1 VLDLA
6 IVIPARNA
14 RASLRE
20 QLDALL
26 AQQWSGTWEVLVV
39 DNDSDDGTSELVAEY
54 ARRDPRVRLGVAK
67 GVHGAAAV
75 RNAGIALTDATAVA
89 MCDAD
94 DIVGP
99 NWVPAMGD
107 ALAAHAAVTG
117 PLEVVECNPEWLV
130 RTRGAPPRTE
140 PATFHGLFALLP
152 AGNFG
157 MQRGA
162 WDAIGGFDPTV
173 ISNEDVD
180 LSLRVWEHGLAVHFA
195 PDALVHYRYRSAA
208 RELFR
213 QGFIYGM
220 FRPLVAR
227 RARARGLRVP
237 RTAGWRSWIVLFAW
251 LPRLVTREGR
261 ASWMWVAG
269 VRTGLVCGCLRFRV
283 LYL

>member
-14 RASLRE
+14 RASLPN

-26 AQQWSGTWEVLVV
+26 AQQWRGSWGVVVV
-39 DNDSDDGTSELVAEY
+39 DNDSNDGTPELVAEY
-54 ARRDPRVRLGVAK
+54 ASRDPRVRLTVASGAK
-67 GVHGAAAV
+67 GAAAV
-75 RNAGIALTDATAVA
+75 RNAGIAQTDARAIA

-99 NWVPAMGD
+99 GWVAAMGD

-117 PLEVVECNPEWLV
+117 PLEVVEHNPAWLV

-140 PATFHGLFALLP
+140 PATFHDLFPLLP

-157 MQRGA
+157 MQRAA
-162 WDAIGGFDPTV
+162 WDKIGGFDPHV
-173 ISNEDVD
+173 IANEDAD
-180 LSLRVWEHGLAVHFA
+180 LSLRVWERGISVHFA
-195 PDALVHYRYRSAA
+195 AEALVHYRYRTKA

-213 QGFIYGM
+213 QGFTYGT

-227 RARARGLRVP
+227 RARACGLRVP
-237 RTAGWRSWIVLFAW
+237 RAAGWRSWLVLVAW
-251 LPRLVTREGR
+251 LPRLTTSEGR

-269 VRTGLVCGCLRFRV
+269 VRSGLVR
-283 LYL
+283 